1 MMLYK
6 SLSAALA
13 ISIFA
18 MGGPA
23 QGQYRPPPAPSERQ
37 STEQPQVLKEIGI
50 DQKLDNQ
57 VPLDVEFK
65 DEHGKTVTLAD
76 YAGDK
81 PIVLS
86 LVYYG
91 CPMLCGQV
99 LNGLTRSLKMLKD
112 VPMLP
117 GKDFEVVTFSFDP
130 EETPELALEKKTN
143 YVKEFNQPGAEKHW
157 HWLTGSEENIKKV
170 ADAVGFRY
178 TWDEKQQQYAHASAV
193 FILTPD
199 GKVSRYFFGIE
210 YSPKDMRLGLTEAS
224 NGKIGGPVEKVLLF
238 CFHYDPTVG
247 KYSMMVMRLIQV
259 GGIIT
264 LLGLGTFMF
273 FMLRR
278 DYKTTHN
285 AETTNS

>member
-1 MMLYK
+1 MKLYNVVTAAMVL
-6 SLSAALA
+6 SLSLGA
-13 ISIFA
+13 
-18 MGGPA
+18 PA
-23 QGQYRPPPAPSERQ
+23 FGQYQPPPAPAERQ
-37 STEQPQVLKEIGI
+37 ATEQPGILKEIGV

-57 VPLDVEFK
+57 VPLDLEFT
-65 DEHGKTVTLAD
+65 DEHGKKVTLGD
-76 YAGDK
+76 YAGER

-112 VPMLP
+112 VPMVA
-117 GKDFEVVTFSFDP
+117 GKDFEVVTLSFDP
-130 EETPELALEKKTN
+130 SEKPELAMEKKKN
-143 YVKEFNQPGAEKHW
+143 FVKEYDQKDAEKHW
-157 HWLTGSEENIKKV
+157 HWLTGDEENIKKV

-178 TWDEKQQQYAHASAV
+178 AWDEKQQQYAHASAI
-193 FILTPD
+193 FLLTPD

-238 CFHYDPTVG
+238 CYHYDATLG

-259 GGIIT
+259 GGILT
-264 LLGLGTFMF
+264 LLALGSFMF
-273 FMLRR
+273 VMLRK
-278 DYKTTHN
+278 DFKAGPK
-285 AETTNS
+285 AETTNT